1 MPLQLGLDTSGPH
14 LALAVADDAGHPIAR
29 RTDDVGRGHAERIVP
44 TLEALLADAGAER
57 RDLAAVTVGVGPGS
71 YTGLRVGV
79 ATARGLALGLGVPLG
94 GASSLAPVAW
104 AALAPG
110 ETGVV
115 VRDARRGNVYAALFE
130 RTPDGLIEHLPA
142 RKRPR
147 DAVAAEHGD
156 ARWVEDVPPDA
167 TWLAT
172 RPPGGAPPEPIYL

>member
-1 MPLQLGLDTSGPH
+1 MRLHLGLDTSGPH
-14 LALAVADDAGHPIAR
+14 LAVALADADGTPVAR
-29 RTDDVGRGHAERIVP
+29 RSDDVGRAHAQRIVP
-44 TLEALLADAGAER
+44 TLEALLADVGAAR
-57 RDLAAVTVGVGPGS
+57 SDLVAVTVGVGPGS

-115 VRDARRGNVYAALFE
+115 VRDARRGQVYAAVYARTEDALVE
-130 RTPDGLIEHLPA
+130 REA
-142 RKRPR
+142 AAKRPR
-147 DAVAAEHGD
+147 DALAAEHAD
-156 ARWVEDVPPDA
+156 ARWLEDVAPDA

-172 RPPGGAPPEPIYL
+172 RPPGGAPADPAYL